1 MNIAESVRN
10 HLRSFPK
17 GKPFTTSHLV
27 ALGPRGT
34 VDRALARLVEQGEIE
49 RLARGVFVRPRRNRY
64 VGNVLPGVAEVVR
77 VLASARGE
85 TVQIHGAE
93 AARRLGLTSQAPIT
107 PVYHTSAST
116 RSIRIGNVRVKM
128 IHTSNP
134 RRLQFAGE
142 PAGLAL
148 AALWYVGKGD
158 ATSDTVDTIRSAI
171 GPEAFARLRSAQMPA
186 WMDKLLHGD
195 EPVHGHAA

>member
-1 MNIAESVRN
+1 MSIIESVRN
-10 HLRSFPK
+10 RLRSFPR
-17 GKPFTTSHLV
+17 GKPFTTSRLV

-49 RLARGVFVRPRRNRY
+49 RLARGVFIRPRRNRY
-64 VGNVLPGVAEVVR
+64 VGTVLPGIAEVVR
-77 VLASARGE
+77 ALASARGE
-85 TVQIHGAE
+85 TVQVHGAE
-93 AARRLGLTSQAPIT
+93 AARRLGLTTQAPIT

-116 RSIRIGNVRVKM
+116 RSIRIGNTVVRM

-148 AALWYVGKGD
+148 AALWYIGKDG
-158 ATSDTVDTIRSAI
+158 ATANTVATIKSAI

-186 WMDKLLHGD
+186 WMDKLLHGNK
-195 EPVHGHAA
+195 PVYAHA